1 MDVGDPVLDTDDDDP
16 DLAVVVHCPAASI
29 AQRTVPV
36 EGEERTVAAD
46 TPTYSGD
53 DSAVVVAFVDSG
65 LNGHWPEWTETAPAE
80 LYEAA
85 QANDVSLYTFPEI
98 AAYLQQLFDWRQLHA
113 RLN

>member
-1 MDVGDPVLDTDDDDP
+1 MSRPDQLALIAPVYAMGTAIALAGGGYRIAEVGAKLLV
-16 DLAVVVHCPAASI
+16 
-29 AQRTVPV
+29 
-36 EGEERTVAAD
+36 
-46 TPTYSGD
+46 
-53 DSAVVVAFVDSG
+53 SAVVVAFVDSG